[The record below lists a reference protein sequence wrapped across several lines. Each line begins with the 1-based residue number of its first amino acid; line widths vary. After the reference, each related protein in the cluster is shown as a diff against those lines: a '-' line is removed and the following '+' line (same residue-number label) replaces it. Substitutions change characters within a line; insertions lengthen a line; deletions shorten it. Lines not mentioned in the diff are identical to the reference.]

1 MNVLLRLANFF
12 SPLTHYIAYILAY
25 LFETLFM
32 LVFVTISLVVVIFV
46 FRKYM
51 ARLQMRKGPNRVGK
65 FGILQLMADMM
76 KLVQKESILPKKRDD
91 LPYKVAPVIV
101 MLGLFL
107 GFALIPYGSFFYIG
121 SLTVTHSSVS
131 LVLLIAVIA
140 IMPIGEVL
148 AGVSSHNKYA
158 MVGAL
163 RAVAKDVSFEVP
175 MMITILALVMMASA
189 RTPAPLSLEALASSS
204 TSFIAYGIV
213 QPIGLGV
220 FMLSMIAR
228 ASYSPFD
235 LGESDSELV
244 SGHSTEYTGM
254 RFGVFYIGLFG
265 SIFLG
270 SMMVS
275 VLYLGAYNG
284 PFSGE
289 LGFVYL
295 LIKTWILVLISFT
308 IWLSMPRIRVD
319 RFVNF
324 GWKYLLPASVINLIL
339 AGILTLGWSL

>member
-25 LFETLFM
+25 FFETLFM
-32 LVFVTISLVVVIFV
+32 LLFVTISLVIIIYV

-51 ARLQMRKGPNRVGK
+51 ARLQVRRGPNRVGK

-91 LPYKVAPVIV
+91 LPYKVAPVVV

-131 LVLLIAVIA
+131 IVLLLAVIA
-140 IMPIGEVL
+140 IMPIGEIL
-148 AGVSSHNKYA
+148 AGISSHNKYA

-175 MMITILALVMMASA
+175 MMITVLGLVLMASA
-189 RTPAPLSLEALASSS
+189 QTSAPLSLEGIAISSRA
-204 TSFIAYGIV
+204 FLAYGIV
-213 QPIGLGV
+213 QPIGFGV
-220 FMLSMIAR
+220 FLIAMIAR
-228 ASYSPFD
+228 ASYTPFD

-254 RFGVFYIGLFG
+254 RFGIFYIGMFG

-284 PFSGE
+284 PFTGDI
-289 LGFVYL
+289 GFIYL
-295 LIKTWILVLISFT
+295 LIKTWILVLIAFT
-308 IWLSMPRIRVD
+308 VWLSMPRIRID
-319 RFVNF
+319 KFVNL
-324 GWKYLLPASVINLIL
+324 GWKFLLPASVINLIL